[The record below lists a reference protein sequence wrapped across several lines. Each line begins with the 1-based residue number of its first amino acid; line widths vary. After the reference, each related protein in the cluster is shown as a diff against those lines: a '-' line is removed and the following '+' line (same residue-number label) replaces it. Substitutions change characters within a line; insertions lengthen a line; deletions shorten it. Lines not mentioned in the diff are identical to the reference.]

1 MSETVEIRGTEVS
14 VDPAAMKTW
23 KAFHLF
29 RAIEES
35 ESVFAKADAA
45 FELTEMVSGLTEADI
60 VERCGG
66 ETADIDAVL
75 GFALD
80 VVKAASPKN

>member
-1 MSETVEIRGTEVS
+1 MAETVEIRGTEVS

-35 ESVFAKADAA
+35 ESVFEKADVA

-66 ETADIDAVL
+66 ETADMDAVL

-80 VVKAASPKN
+80 VVKTASPKN